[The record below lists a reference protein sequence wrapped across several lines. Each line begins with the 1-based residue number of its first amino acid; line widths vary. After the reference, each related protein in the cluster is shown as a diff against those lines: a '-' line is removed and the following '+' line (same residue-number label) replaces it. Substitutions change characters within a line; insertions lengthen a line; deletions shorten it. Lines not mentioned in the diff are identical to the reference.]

1 MPRALPA
8 IATVLFGVT
17 CAAQPTGLNGWLTAI
32 EAVDRSVLS
41 ARATAPDGL
50 PAALRPRLPK
60 MKDQSR
66 VLAAQVLEK
75 LDTAEGA
82 TTLLT
87 LTADPN
93 LSVAAAAS
101 RALRNAKNLPPG
113 DEILQAI
120 PKTENPAIRAH
131 LYLAAGRAKTPLPSL
146 QQLAEKEQDPLARNT
161 AMAAAIRLGGIAE
174 RAKLAAAIRAA
185 RMEDVVRLTD
195 LIVYTGDKSMAP
207 ALLPL
212 FDSQEPI
219 FSISP
224 GPNSRMARRCD
235 IAVWTTHQLGL
246 VPSLKL
252 TSIRNFDAATIATAK
267 GAAAKGKD
275 K

>member
-1 MPRALPA
+1 MLRALPA
-8 IATVLFGVT
+8 IAAVLFGVT
-17 CAAQPTGLNGWLTAI
+17 CAAQPTDLNGWLTAI

-41 ARATAPDGL
+41 AKATAPAGL
-50 PAALRPRLPK
+50 VAAMRPRIPK
-60 MKDQSR
+60 MKDQAR
-66 VLAAQVLEK
+66 VVAAQVLEK
-75 LDTAEGA
+75 LDSAEGA
-82 TTLLT
+82 SFLLT

-93 LSVAAAAS
+93 LAVAAAAS
-101 RALRNAKNLPPG
+101 RALRGAKNLPPG
-113 DEILQAI
+113 EEILQVI
-120 PKTENPAIRAH
+120 PKTGNPAIRAH
-131 LYLAAGRAKTPLPSL
+131 LYLAAGHAKTPLAPL
-146 QQLAEKEQDPLARNT
+146 QQIAEKEADPQVRYT
-161 AMAAAIRLGGIAE
+161 ALAAAIRLGAVPE
-174 RAKLAAAIRAA
+174 RAKFAAAIHAA
-185 RMEDVVRLTD
+185 KMEDVVRLTD
-195 LIVYTGDKSMAP
+195 LIVYIGDKSMAP

-235 IAVWTTHQLGL
+235 IAVWTAHQLGL

-252 TSIRNFDAATIATAK
+252 TSIRNFDSATIAAAK